1 MKKRMCLLISA
12 IMAVLL
18 AACASVKVKA
28 PDGVNNNLVYGHLD
42 AVNWEKSQPLM
53 EIMLL
58 PKGYEYETDVSPL
71 RKFFV
76 RGYPITPKLSLKTQV
91 MLHSPIINGVFV
103 VENIEP
109 GEYYLAFVRINTV
122 DTRYSVYLP
131 HPSED
136 GLFTVREGEA
146 VFFGSRGIYSGVN
159 KWSLIYLDDPL
170 SREEVAKEVDRFIG
184 RKGWSD
190 LLESEM

>member
-18 AACASVKVKA
+18 AACTSVKA

-42 AVNWEKSQPLM
+42 AVDWEKSQPFM
-53 EIMLL
+53 DIMLL

-91 MLHSPIINGVFV
+91 MLYSPIRNGVFF

-109 GEYYLAFVRINTV
+109 GEYYLAFVRIRTGKAQ
-122 DTRYSVYLP
+122 YSIYMS

-146 VFFGSRGIYSGVN
+146 VFFGSRGIYAGVN
-159 KWSLIYLDDPL
+159 KWSLIYLDEPL
-170 SREEVAKEVDRFIG
+170 SREEVAEEVDRIIG